1 MSINL
6 NVKAISRLAMIL
18 SAGLS
23 VACGEIKLQGPEV
36 TEATAELDG
45 HGTLKLTSEQFPEG
59 AETLILSVL
68 DVGGNSHK
76 CAPVFTLPQAGPA
89 ESVGEGL
96 GLQTIAKPDWK
107 HCVPVLEESH
117 AAQQVV
123 EEHVVGAG
131 RVIQI
136 KRGEE
141 IAPIRLPAG
150 SYQAIADFSDKS
162 GQPLYTGTEFFEIQD
177 GEQKALTIRLKK
189 IASGEV
195 TIGFEVE
202 KPVIAPKRISANAH
216 LELSKK
222 NLYSKF
228 GQSGKYMDLDLES
241 GVAVVRSECSSV
253 KGVNCP
259 AIVKQK
265 KVSLSKTALRQIQAI
280 TSEVTLKSGNQN
292 LAICAEPLEVIALAL
307 KKCEECEA
315 NKTYKFDNMGCGSP
329 FHNLTSGQFEAI
341 WEIVHSR
348 TNIPVLDT
356 AKR

>member
-23 VACGEIKLQGPEV
+23 VACGEIKLQGPEQGAV
-36 TEATAELDG
+36 DPDLSG
-45 HGTLKLTSEQFPEG
+45 YGTLKLTSEQFPEG

-76 CAPVFTLPQAGPA
+76 CAPVFTLPHAGPA

-202 KPVIAPKRISANAH
+202 KPKVLPSKISDDAH
-216 LELSKK
+216 VELRKSVV
-222 NLYSKF
+222 F
-228 GQSGKYMDLDLES
+228 GKHVEVDTNIDLDLAQ
-241 GVAVVRSECSSV
+241 GMAVVSYGCS
-253 KGVNCP
+253 KGSGYACKERT
-259 AIVKQK
+259 IKLSKDHLLKLKSILQT
-265 KVSLSKTALRQIQAI
+265 VSLKGGKEGGATMCADPIESISL
-280 TSEVTLKSGNQN
+280 VLKR
-292 LAICAEPLEVIALAL
+292 C
-307 KKCEECEA
+307 KECEA
-315 NKTYKFDNMGCGSP
+315 GAVHKFFNSGCGQP
-329 FHNLTSGQFEAI
+329 FHTLSSAQFSKIEGILSNLPGKLVVQAA
-341 WEIVHSR
+341 R
-348 TNIPVLDT
+348 
-356 AKR
+356 

>member
-6 NVKAISRLAMIL
+6 NSKGISRLAMIL
-18 SAGLS
+18 AAGLS

-68 DVGGNSHK
+68 DVGGNSHR
-76 CAPVFTLPQAGPA
+76 CGPVFPLPEAVPA
-89 ESVGEGL
+89 AGL

-117 AAQQVV
+117 DAQQVV

-195 TIGFEVE
+195 TIGFEIE
-202 KPVIAPKRISANAH
+202 KPKVLPSKISDDAH
-216 LELSKK
+216 VELRKSVV
-222 NLYSKF
+222 F
-228 GQSGKYMDLDLES
+228 GKHVEVDTNIDLDLAQ
-241 GVAVVRSECSSV
+241 GMAVVSYGCS
-253 KGVNCP
+253 KGSGYACKERT
-259 AIVKQK
+259 IKLSKDHLLKLKSILQT
-265 KVSLSKTALRQIQAI
+265 VSLKGGKEGGATMCADPIESISL
-280 TSEVTLKSGNQN
+280 VLKR
-292 LAICAEPLEVIALAL
+292 C
-307 KKCEECEA
+307 KECEA
-315 NKTYKFDNMGCGSP
+315 GAVHKFFNSGCGQP
-329 FHNLTSGQFEAI
+329 FHTLSSAQFSKIEGILSNLPGKLVVQAA
-341 WEIVHSR
+341 R
-348 TNIPVLDT
+348 
-356 AKR
+356 

>member
-6 NVKAISRLAMIL
+6 NSKGISRLAMIL
-18 SAGLS
+18 AAGLS

-68 DVGGNSHK
+68 DVGGNSHR
-76 CAPVFTLPQAGPA
+76 CGPVFPLPEAVPA
-89 ESVGEGL
+89 AGL
-96 GLQTIAKPDWK
+96 GLQTIAKPDWR

-117 AAQQVV
+117 DAQQVV

-141 IAPIRLPAG
+141 IAPIRLPEG

-195 TIGFEVE
+195 TIGFEIE
-202 KPVIAPKRISANAH
+202 KPKVLPSKISDDAH
-216 LELSKK
+216 VELRKSVV
-222 NLYSKF
+222 F
-228 GQSGKYMDLDLES
+228 GKHVEVDTNIDLDLAQ
-241 GVAVVRSECSSV
+241 GMAVVSYGCS
-253 KGVNCP
+253 KGSGYACKERT
-259 AIVKQK
+259 IKLSKDHLLKLKSILQT
-265 KVSLSKTALRQIQAI
+265 VSLKGGKEGGATMCADPIESISL
-280 TSEVTLKSGNQN
+280 VLKR
-292 LAICAEPLEVIALAL
+292 C
-307 KKCEECEA
+307 KECEA
-315 NKTYKFDNMGCGSP
+315 GAVHKFFNSGCGQP
-329 FHNLTSGQFEAI
+329 FHTLSSAQFSKIEGILSNLPGKLVVQAA
-341 WEIVHSR
+341 R
-348 TNIPVLDT
+348 
-356 AKR
+356 

>member
-6 NVKAISRLAMIL
+6 NFKGISRLAMIL
-18 SAGLS
+18 AAGLS
-23 VACGEIKLQGPEV
+23 VACGGIKLQGPQV

-68 DVGGNSHK
+68 DVGGNSHR
-76 CAPVFTLPQAGPA
+76 CGPVFPLPEAVPA

-141 IAPIRLPAG
+141 IAPIRLPEG

-189 IASGEV
+189 IESGEV

-202 KPVIAPKRISANAH
+202 KPVVLPSKISDDAH
-216 LELSKK
+216 VELRKSVV
-222 NLYSKF
+222 F
-228 GQSGKYMDLDLES
+228 GKHVEVDTNIDLDLAQ
-241 GVAVVRSECSSV
+241 GMAVVSYGCS
-253 KGVNCP
+253 KGSGYACKERT
-259 AIVKQK
+259 IKLSKDHLLKLKSILQT
-265 KVSLSKTALRQIQAI
+265 VSLKGGKEGGATMCADPIESISL
-280 TSEVTLKSGNQN
+280 VLKR
-292 LAICAEPLEVIALAL
+292 C
-307 KKCEECEA
+307 KECEA
-315 NKTYKFDNMGCGSP
+315 GAVHKFFNFGCGQS
-329 FHNLTSGQFEAI
+329 FHTLSSAQFSKIEGILSNLPGKLVVQAA
-341 WEIVHSR
+341 R
-348 TNIPVLDT
+348 
-356 AKR
+356 